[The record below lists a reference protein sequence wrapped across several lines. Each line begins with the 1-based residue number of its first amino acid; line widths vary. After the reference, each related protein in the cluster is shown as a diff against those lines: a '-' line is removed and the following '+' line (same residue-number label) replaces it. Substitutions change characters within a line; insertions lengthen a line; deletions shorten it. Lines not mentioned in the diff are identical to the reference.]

1 MTTNPLH
8 WPSTRAFFRRWQ
20 AAQIS
25 QSTRAAAM
33 ADHPSSQPAID
44 DDLDPY
50 TRIRR
55 TCSVCFGELVITN
68 PNTGAEYPCACRTGL
83 EKDRIERK
91 AFGS

>member
-8 WPSTRAFFRRWQ
+8 WPSVRAFFRPWQ

-33 ADHPSSQPAID
+33 ADHPSSQPATD
-44 DDLDPY
+44 DGLDPY

-55 TCSVCFGELVITN
+55 TCSVCFGTRERKN
-68 PNTGAEYPCACRTGL
+68 PKTGAYYPCECTTGL